1 MPSRGSEPTA
11 PAPGAPG
18 AAGSR
23 ARRRRSAAGRRFPA
37 AVSGAFPRGVFLRG
51 AFLLAAFLP
60 GAASP
65 ATASG
70 TASAPGSVPESPRAQ
85 EGRPP
90 DRRPQD
96 RRLQDRRPQDRRPR
110 DHPPAGEAPA
120 PAAATVPA
128 DDPRGES
135 APAEAAA
142 AVRALPQPPP
152 VSPSADELRRMPREA
167 RVAALDARSWEI
179 RAEPVGPEGIS
190 VDGWLDEP
198 DWERAIPV
206 GDFYERE
213 TREGLPSTETTVVRV
228 LYDEENLYFG
238 FWCTLED
245 AERHRPRTMF
255 RDENI
260 ASDDAVA
267 IMLDAYNDRRS
278 AVFLATNA
286 NGIVF
291 DMSQNGQDARTRNL
305 DWDTVW
311 ESRGRHLPG
320 GWTAEVRVPLKSLRF
335 RAPAPGQPAVFGVG
349 FKRNI
354 PMKTEEVY
362 WPFVGNDSTWY
373 RPAELGELRGLEGIR
388 PGRNVEIRPHVLGG
402 LDGGRD
408 WEGEPARADAGID
421 LKWGVTPGLTADF
434 TWNTDFA
441 QEEVDDLQI
450 NFSRFSL
457 RFPEKRQIFLEGQRN
472 FQFGERRDADLVFT
486 RRIGLSDSGEAVP
499 ILGGGRLSGR
509 QGAYTLGLMG
519 MATGAAADLPGERF
533 TVARVRRDVF
543 SRSTVGAVFTDRS
556 GGGASNRVVGL
567 DTSLFFRK
575 VWTFEGV
582 WARVFDNAG
591 PELASANGAENT
603 GLASG
608 RLSYDTDLLGGT
620 LKFIEIGDGFDP
632 GIGFV
637 RRTGMR
643 KVYTSARVSPRPR
656 APWLR
661 QMHFQANLQRITDLS
676 NVPET
681 RRLDLSGQATL
692 ESGDEFEF
700 EVSDARETTTYD
712 YAIGEVPVPAGDYP
726 FRRYS
731 FSVNTYRR
739 RYASV
744 RAGYEFGGFWGGE
757 RDEWSVGANYR
768 VNRNFG
774 LNGSYA
780 HNRLRLPGGDFDTH
794 LFSTRMRVAFRND
807 LVLLGLFQF
816 NHATGDLASNV
827 RFNWIPKPGTDVFV
841 VYTELDEW
849 HDAFF
854 VRNRSLSV
862 KLNYLFRL

>member
-1 MPSRGSEPTA
+1 MIAPQRMQPVRRRVAEPA
-11 PAPGAPG
+11 GRLPGAPG
-18 AAGSR
+18 LAGRPS
-23 ARRRRSAAGRRFPA
+23 RRRSLVAALGAFFLAAPLPAIAFGAFPA
-37 AVSGAFPRGVFLRG
+37 AGAPQD
-51 AFLLAAFLP
+51 
-60 GAASP
+60 S
-65 ATASG
+65 
-70 TASAPGSVPESPRAQ
+70 
-85 EGRPP
+85 RPP
-90 DRRPQD
+90 RDRLPQD
-96 RRLQDRRPQDRRPR
+96 RPLSGGPS
-110 DHPPAGEAPA
+110 APA
-120 PAAATVPA
+120 EAAP
-128 DDPRGES
+128 DDPRREP
-135 APAEAAA
+135 APSEAAA
-142 AVRALPQPPP
+142 AVRALPQPAP
-152 VSPSADELRRMPREA
+152 VSPSAEELRRMPREA
-167 RVAALDARSWEI
+167 RVAALEARSWEI
-179 RAEPVGPEGIS
+179 RAEPAGPEGIS

-198 DWERAIPV
+198 GWERAEPV

-245 AERHRPRTMF
+245 AEKHRPRTMF

-291 DMSQNGQDARTRNL
+291 DMSQNGQGPGTRNL

-373 RPAELGELRGLEGIR
+373 RPAELGELRGLDGIR

-408 WEGEPARADAGID
+408 WEGEPARADAGLD

-519 MATGAAADLPGERF
+519 MATGASADLPGERF

-556 GGGASNRVVGL
+556 GGGATNRVVGL
-567 DTSLFFRK
+567 DTSLFFRR

-582 WARVFDNAG
+582 WARVFDNAA
-591 PELASANGAENT
+591 PEVGGANT

-643 KVYTSARVSPRPR
+643 KLYTSARVSPRPA

-661 QMHFQANLQRITDLS
+661 QVHFQANLRRITDLS
-676 NVPET
+676 NTPET
-681 RRLDLSGQATL
+681 RQVDFSGQATL
-692 ESGDEFEF
+692 ESGDEFEV
-700 EVSDARETTTYD
+700 EISDVRETTTYD
-712 YAIGEVPVPAGDYP
+712 YSIGEVPVPAGDYP

>member
-1 MPSRGSEPTA
+1 MSPRGSEPTV
-11 PAPGAPG
+11 GV
-18 AAGSR
+18 AGSPN
-23 ARRRRSAAGRRFPA
+23 RRRSAADRCFLA
-37 AVSGAFPRGVFLRG
+37 AALG
-51 AFLLAAFLP
+51 AFLLAAPLP
-60 GAASP
+60 AVAFGGPP
-65 ATASG
+65 ATG
-70 TASAPGSVPESPRAQ
+70 APQDSRRAQ
-85 EGRPP
+85 DRPP
-90 DRRPQD
+90 RDRV
-96 RRLQDRRPQDRRPR
+96 
-110 DHPPAGEAPA
+110 PAGEAPA
-120 PAAATVPA
+120 LTEAAP
-128 DDPRGES
+128 DDPRRES
-135 APAEAAA
+135 APIEAEA
-142 AVRALPQPPP
+142 AVRALPQPAP
-152 VSPSADELRRMPREA
+152 VSPSAEELRRMPREA
-167 RVAALDARSWEI
+167 RVAALEARSWEI
-179 RAEPVGPEGIS
+179 RAEPAGPEGIS

-198 DWERAIPV
+198 GWERAEPV

-213 TREGLPSTETTVVRV
+213 TREGLPSTETTTVRV

-245 AERHRPRTMF
+245 AEKHRPRTMF

-291 DMSQNGQDARTRNL
+291 DMSQNGQGPGTRNL

-408 WEGEPARADAGID
+408 WEGEPARADAGLD

-519 MATGAAADLPGERF
+519 MATGASADLPGERF

-556 GGGASNRVVGL
+556 GGGAVNRVIGL

-582 WARVFDNAG
+582 WARVFDTAA
-591 PELASANGAENT
+591 PEVGGRNT

-643 KVYTSARVSPRPR
+643 KLYTSARLSPRPR

-661 QMHFQANLQRITDLS
+661 QVHFQANLRRITDLA
-676 NVPET
+676 NTPET
-681 RRLDLSGQATL
+681 RQVDLSGQATL
-692 ESGDEFEF
+692 ESGDEFEV
-700 EVSDARETTTYD
+700 EVSEVRETTTYD
-712 YAIGEVPVPAGDYP
+712 YSIGEVPVPAGDYP

-744 RAGYEFGGFWGGE
+744 RASYEFGGFWGGE

>member
-1 MPSRGSEPTA
+1 MPVLISPERTERVSPRGSEPTV
-11 PAPGAPG
+11 GV
-18 AAGSR
+18 AGSPN
-23 ARRRRSAAGRRFPA
+23 RRRSAADRCFLA
-37 AVSGAFPRGVFLRG
+37 AALG
-51 AFLLAAFLP
+51 AFLLAAPLP
-60 GAASP
+60 AVAVGGPP
-65 ATASG
+65 ATG
-70 TASAPGSVPESPRAQ
+70 APQDS
-85 EGRPP
+85 
-90 DRRPQD
+90 RRPQD
-96 RRLQDRRPQDRRPR
+96 RPPR
-110 DHPPAGEAPA
+110 DRVPAGEAPA
-120 PAAATVPA
+120 PTEAAP
-128 DDPRGES
+128 DDPRRES
-135 APAEAAA
+135 APTEAEA
-142 AVRALPQPPP
+142 AVRALPQPAP
-152 VSPSADELRRMPREA
+152 VSPSAEELRRMPREA
-167 RVAALDARSWEI
+167 RVAALEARSWEI
-179 RAEPVGPEGIS
+179 RAEPAGPEGIS

-198 DWERAIPV
+198 GWERAEPV

-213 TREGLPSTETTVVRV
+213 TREGLPSTETTTVRV

-245 AERHRPRTMF
+245 AEKHRPRTMF

-291 DMSQNGQDARTRNL
+291 DMSQNGQGPGTRNL

-408 WEGEPARADAGID
+408 WEGEAARADAGLD

-519 MATGAAADLPGERF
+519 MATGASADLPGERF

-556 GGGASNRVVGL
+556 GGGAVNRVIGL
-567 DTSLFFRK
+567 DTSLFFRR

-582 WARVFDNAG
+582 WARVFDNAA
-591 PELASANGAENT
+591 PEVGGANT

-643 KVYTSARVSPRPR
+643 KLYTSARLSPRPR

-661 QMHFQANLQRITDLS
+661 QVHFQANLRRITDLA
-676 NVPET
+676 NIPET
-681 RRLDLSGQATL
+681 RQVDLSGQATL
-692 ESGDEFEF
+692 ESGDEFEV
-700 EVSDARETTTYD
+700 EVSEVRETTTYD
-712 YAIGEVPVPAGDYP
+712 YSIGEVPVPAGDYP

-744 RAGYEFGGFWGGE
+744 RASYEFGGFWGGE

>member
-1 MPSRGSEPTA
+1 MSRPGSEPMTVGRAGPPHRPRPAAGRGRLAAALGGFLLTA
-11 PAPGAPG
+11 ALPAVALGGPP
-18 AAGSR
+18 AAGS
-23 ARRRRSAAGRRFPA
+23 
-37 AVSGAFPRGVFLRG
+37 
-51 AFLLAAFLP
+51 
-60 GAASP
+60 
-65 ATASG
+65 
-70 TASAPGSVPESPRAQ
+70 
-85 EGRPP
+85 
-90 DRRPQD
+90 PQD
-96 RRLQDRRPQDRRPR
+96 SRRLQDRRAQDRPPQDRLRPGET
-110 DHPPAGEAPA
+110 PAR
-120 PAAATVPA
+120 A
-128 DDPRGES
+128 DSASDDARRES
-135 APAEAAA
+135 APTGAEAAA
-142 AVRALPQPPP
+142 AVRALPQPAP
-152 VSPSADELRRMPREA
+152 VSPSAEELRRMPREA
-167 RVAALDARSWEI
+167 RVAALEARSWEI
-179 RAEPVGPEGIS
+179 RAEPAGPEGIS

-198 DWERAIPV
+198 GWERAEPV

-213 TREGLPSTETTVVRV
+213 TREGLPSTETTTVRV

-245 AERHRPRTMF
+245 AEKHRPRTMF

-291 DMSQNGQDARTRNL
+291 DMSQNGQGPGTRNL

-408 WEGEPARADAGID
+408 WEGEPARADAGLD

-486 RRIGLSDSGEAVP
+486 RRIGLSDGGEAVP

-509 QGAYTLGLMG
+509 HGAYTLGLMG

-556 GGGASNRVVGL
+556 GGGATNRVVGL
-567 DTSLFFRK
+567 DTSLFFRR

-582 WARVFDNAG
+582 WARVFDNAA
-591 PELASANGAENT
+591 PEVGGANT

-643 KVYTSARVSPRPR
+643 KLYTSARVSPRPA

-661 QMHFQANLQRITDLS
+661 QVHFQANLRRITDLA
-676 NVPET
+676 NTPET
-681 RRLDLSGQATL
+681 RQVDLSGQATL
-692 ESGDEFEF
+692 ESGDEFEV
-700 EVSDARETTTYD
+700 EVSEVRETTTYD

-744 RAGYEFGGFWGGE
+744 RASYEFGGFWGGE

>member
-1 MPSRGSEPTA
+1 MSYRVPDRVPDRVPGRVPDL
-11 PAPGAPG
+11 PAPVPAAPG
-18 AAGSR
+18 AAGSPS
-23 ARRRRSAAGRRFPA
+23 RRRFLP
-37 AVSGAFPRGVFLRG
+37 AVSGAALPG
-51 AFLLAAFLP
+51 AFLLSVFLP
-60 GAASP
+60 GAAPP

-70 TASAPGSVPESPRAQ
+70 EPFAAGSPQDSR
-85 EGRPP
+85 RPP
-90 DRRPQD
+90 DRRQPQD
-96 RRLQDRRPQDRRPR
+96 APALQDAPVPEAASGDPR
-110 DHPPAGEAPA
+110 PA
-120 PAAATVPA
+120 PSEAAAT
-128 DDPRGES
+128 
-135 APAEAAA
+135 A
-142 AVRALPQPPP
+142 AVLALPPPPP
-152 VSPSADELRRMPREA
+152 VSPSAAELRRMPREA

-179 RAEPVGPEGIS
+179 RAEPVGAEGIS

-198 DWERAIPV
+198 GWERAVPV

-335 RAPAPGQPAVFGVG
+335 RAPAPGQPTVFGVG

-354 PMKTEEVY
+354 PMKNEEVY

-408 WEGEPARADAGID
+408 WEGEPARADAGLD

-509 QGAYTLGLMG
+509 HGAYTLGLMG

-556 GGGASNRVVGL
+556 GGGAANRVVGL

-582 WARVFDNAG
+582 WARVFDTPGTTG
-591 PELASANGAENT
+591 PDDLGATGGENR

-608 RLSYDTDLLGGT
+608 RLSYDSDLLGGT

-637 RRTGMR
+637 RRTAMR
-643 KVYTSARVSPRPR
+643 KIYTSARVSPRPR

-661 QMHFQANLQRITDLS
+661 QMHFQANLQRITDLA

-681 RRLDLSGQATL
+681 RRVDLSGRATL
-692 ESGDEFEF
+692 ESGDEFEV

-827 RFNWIPKPGTDVFV
+827 RFNWIPKPGTDLFL

>member
-1 MPSRGSEPTA
+1 MPHRASDHEGRVTA
-11 PAPGAPG
+11 DP
-18 AAGSR
+18 R
-23 ARRRRSAAGRRFPA
+23 V
-37 AVSGAFPRGVFLRG
+37 AVSPNRRLPNASRRLLAAALG
-51 AFLLAAFLP
+51 AFL
-60 GAASP
+60 
-65 ATASG
+65 TASLPAQG
-70 TASAPGSVPESPRAQ
+70 FESFPAVPEPEDDRQTRDS
-85 EGRPP
+85 
-90 DRRPQD
+90 RRPQD
-96 RRLQDRRPQDRRPR
+96 LPQDFLLSKDAPG
-110 DHPPAGEAPA
+110 PAG
-120 PAAATVPA
+120 
-128 DDPRGES
+128 DPRRDSEPS
-135 APAEAAA
+135 EADATA
-142 AVRALPQPPP
+142 AVLALPQPPP
-152 VSPSADELRRMPREA
+152 VSPSAEELRRMPRES

-179 RAEPVGPEGIS
+179 RAEPVGAEGIS

-198 DWERAIPV
+198 GWERAEPV

-213 TREGLPSTETTVVRV
+213 TREGLPSTESTVVRI

-238 FWCTLED
+238 FYCTLED
-245 AERHRPRTMF
+245 AENHRPRTMF

-267 IMLDAYNDRRS
+267 IMLDAYNDQRS
-278 AVFLATNA
+278 AVFFATNA

-335 RAPAPGQPAVFGVG
+335 RAPAAGQPAVFGVG

-354 PMKTEEVY
+354 PMKNEEVY

-373 RPAELGELRGLEGIR
+373 RPAELGKLRGLEGIR

-402 LDGGRD
+402 LDGGAD
-408 WEGEPARADAGID
+408 WEGDAARADGGLD

-472 FQFGERRDADLVFT
+472 FQFGERRDADIVFT
-486 RRIGLSDSGEAVP
+486 RRIGLSDTGEAVP

-519 MATGAAADLPGERF
+519 MATGAAADLPAERF

-556 GGGASNRVVGL
+556 GGGSANRVVGL
-567 DTSLFFRK
+567 DTSLFFRN

-582 WARVFDNAG
+582 WARVFDGGGTPDSGYDG
-591 PELASANGAENT
+591 PENT

-608 RLSYDTDLLGGT
+608 RLSYDSDRLGGT

-643 KVYTSARVSPRPR
+643 KTFTSARVSPRPS
-656 APWLR
+656 ASWLR
-661 QMHFQANLQRITDLS
+661 QLHFQANMQRITDLQ

-681 RRLDLSGQATL
+681 RRVNLSGRATL
-692 ESGDEFEF
+692 ESGDEFEVQ
-700 EVSDARETTTYD
+700 VSDVRETTTYD

-744 RAGYEFGGFWGGE
+744 RASYELGGFWGGE

-768 VNRNFG
+768 INRNFG

-780 HNRLRLPGGDFDTH
+780 HNRLRLPQGDLDTH

-849 HDAFF
+849 HRAFF

>member
-1 MPSRGSEPTA
+1 MSYRVPDRVPDL
-11 PAPGAPG
+11 PAPVPAAPG
-18 AAGSR
+18 AAGSPS
-23 ARRRRSAAGRRFPA
+23 RRRFLP
-37 AVSGAFPRGVFLRG
+37 AVSGAVLPG
-51 AFLLAAFLP
+51 AFLLSVFLP
-60 GAASP
+60 GAAPP

-70 TASAPGSVPESPRAQ
+70 EPFAAGSPQDSR
-85 EGRPP
+85 RPP
-90 DRRPQD
+90 DRRQPQD
-96 RRLQDRRPQDRRPR
+96 APALQDAPVPEAASGDPR
-110 DHPPAGEAPA
+110 PA
-120 PAAATVPA
+120 PSEAAAT
-128 DDPRGES
+128 
-135 APAEAAA
+135 A
-142 AVRALPQPPP
+142 AVLALPPPAP
-152 VSPSADELRRMPREA
+152 VSPTAEELRRMPREA

-179 RAEPVGPEGIS
+179 RAEPVGAEGIS

-198 DWERAIPV
+198 GWERAVPV

-335 RAPAPGQPAVFGVG
+335 RAPAPGQPTVFGVG

-354 PMKTEEVY
+354 PMKNEEVY

-408 WEGEPARADAGID
+408 WEGEPARADAGLD

-509 QGAYTLGLMG
+509 HGAYTLGLMG

-556 GGGASNRVVGL
+556 GGGAANRVVGL

-582 WARVFDNAG
+582 WARVFDTPGTPG
-591 PELASANGAENT
+591 PDDLGATGRENR

-608 RLSYDTDLLGGT
+608 RLSYDSDLLGGT

-637 RRTGMR
+637 RRTAMR
-643 KVYTSARVSPRPR
+643 KIYTSARVSPRPR

-661 QMHFQANLQRITDLS
+661 QMHFQANLQRITDLA

-681 RRLDLSGQATL
+681 RRVDLSGRATL
-692 ESGDEFEF
+692 ESGDEFEV

-827 RFNWIPKPGTDVFV
+827 RFNWIPKPGTDLFL

>member
-1 MPSRGSEPTA
+1 MPVLISPERTERVSPRGSEPTV
-11 PAPGAPG
+11 GV
-18 AAGSR
+18 AGSPN
-23 ARRRRSAAGRRFPA
+23 RRRSAADRCFLA
-37 AVSGAFPRGVFLRG
+37 AALG
-51 AFLLAAFLP
+51 AFLLAAPLP
-60 GAASP
+60 AVAFGGPP
-65 ATASG
+65 ATG
-70 TASAPGSVPESPRAQ
+70 APQDSRRAQ
-85 EGRPP
+85 DRPP
-90 DRRPQD
+90 RDRV
-96 RRLQDRRPQDRRPR
+96 
-110 DHPPAGEAPA
+110 PAGEAPA
-120 PAAATVPA
+120 PTEAAP
-128 DDPRGES
+128 DDPRRES
-135 APAEAAA
+135 APTEAEA
-142 AVRALPQPPP
+142 AVRALPQPAP
-152 VSPSADELRRMPREA
+152 VSPSAEELRRMPREA
-167 RVAALDARSWEI
+167 RVAALEARSWEI
-179 RAEPVGPEGIS
+179 RAEPAGPEGIS

-198 DWERAIPV
+198 GWERAEPV

-213 TREGLPSTETTVVRV
+213 TREGLPSTETTTVRV

-245 AERHRPRTMF
+245 AEKHRPRTMF

-291 DMSQNGQDARTRNL
+291 DMSQNGQGPGTRNL

-408 WEGEPARADAGID
+408 WEGEAARADAGLD

-519 MATGAAADLPGERF
+519 MATGASADLPGERF

-556 GGGASNRVVGL
+556 GGGAVNRVIGL

-582 WARVFDNAG
+582 WARVFDTAA
-591 PELASANGAENT
+591 PEVGGANT

-643 KVYTSARVSPRPR
+643 KLYTSARLSPRPA

-661 QMHFQANLQRITDLS
+661 QVHFQANLRRITDLA
-676 NVPET
+676 NTPET
-681 RRLDLSGQATL
+681 RQVDLSGQATL
-692 ESGDEFEF
+692 ESGDEFEV
-700 EVSDARETTTYD
+700 EVSEVRETTTYD
-712 YAIGEVPVPAGDYP
+712 YSIGEVPVPAGDYP

-744 RAGYEFGGFWGGE
+744 RASYEFGGFWGGE

>member
-1 MPSRGSEPTA
+1 MSSRGTDRVPDRVPGRVPDL
-11 PAPGAPG
+11 PAPFPAAPG
-18 AAGSR
+18 AAGSLP
-23 ARRRRSAAGRRFPA
+23 RRRFLP
-37 AVSGAFPRGVFLRG
+37 AVSGAVLPG
-51 AFLLAAFLP
+51 AFLLSVFLP
-60 GAASP
+60 GAAPP

-70 TASAPGSVPESPRAQ
+70 EPFAAGSPQDSR
-85 EGRPP
+85 RPP
-90 DRRPQD
+90 DRRQPQD
-96 RRLQDRRPQDRRPR
+96 APALQDAPVPEAASGDPR
-110 DHPPAGEAPA
+110 PA
-120 PAAATVPA
+120 PSEAAAT
-128 DDPRGES
+128 
-135 APAEAAA
+135 A
-142 AVRALPQPPP
+142 AVLALPPPAP
-152 VSPSADELRRMPREA
+152 VSPTAEELRRMPREA

-179 RAEPVGPEGIS
+179 RAEPVGAEGIS

-198 DWERAIPV
+198 GWERAVPV

-335 RAPAPGQPAVFGVG
+335 RAPAPGQPTVFGVG

-354 PMKTEEVY
+354 PMKNEEVY

-408 WEGEPARADAGID
+408 WEGEPARADAGLD

-509 QGAYTLGLMG
+509 HGAYTLGLMG

-556 GGGASNRVVGL
+556 GGGAANRVVGL

-582 WARVFDNAG
+582 WARVFDTPGTTG
-591 PELASANGAENT
+591 PDDLGATGGENR

-608 RLSYDTDLLGGT
+608 RLSFDSDLLGGT

-637 RRTGMR
+637 RRTAMR
-643 KVYTSARVSPRPR
+643 KIYTSARVSPRPR

-661 QMHFQANLQRITDLS
+661 QMHFQANLQRITDLA

-681 RRLDLSGQATL
+681 RRVDLSGRATL
-692 ESGDEFEF
+692 ESGDEFEV

-827 RFNWIPKPGTDVFV
+827 RFNWIPKPGTDLFL